1 MRVCSVVNPKASP
14 QAFCPLF
21 RLHGSRGGP
30 APKANQCGST
40 GGSNE
45 VWHFGEEAM
54 EIIPGV
60 MRLRENLRE
69 YVDIHMNIS
78 SRTGMPVLRPMV
90 LACPD
95 DPKCAEA
102 DVEDQYMFGP
112 DWLVA
117 PVYTQGA
124 KERSVYL
131 PAGAKWE

>member
-1 MRVCSVVNPKASP
+1 M
-14 QAFCPLF
+14 
-21 RLHGSRGGP
+21 
-30 APKANQCGST
+30 
-40 GGSNE
+40 
-45 VWHFGEEAM
+45 WDFGDEAM
-54 EIIPGV
+54 AIIPGV

-69 YVDIHMNIS
+69 YVDIHMNVS
-78 SRTGMPVLRPMV
+78 SLTGMPVLRPMV
-90 LACPD
+90 LAYPD